1 MVEMSMTSFCRA
13 AEQEQ
18 IGWEL
23 TRDLDEAEIVLGE
36 CRYRGGSDENDVR
49 AESRPETKSV
59 RLTPLT
65 LLGELFLSLV
75 VEQARA
81 A

>member
-1 MVEMSMTSFCRA
+1 MVEMSMAAFCGA
-13 AEQEQ
+13 AEREG

-23 TRDLDEAEIVLGE
+23 SFEEEALGE

-49 AESRPETKSV
+49 AESRPATKSV

>member
-1 MVEMSMTSFCRA
+1 MIEMSTSEFCKT
-13 AEQEQ
+13 AEQHK

-23 TRDLDEAEIVLGE
+23 VGLGE

>member
-1 MVEMSMTSFCRA
+1 MVEMSMTQFAVA
-13 AEQEQ
+13 AEREK

-23 TRDLDEAEIVLGE
+23 VGLGE
-36 CRYRGGSDENDVR
+36 CRYAGGSEENDVR
-49 AESRPETKSV
+49 AESRPEARSV
-59 RLTPLT
+59 VLTPLT

-75 VEQARA
+75 VEQAKA

>member
-1 MVEMSMTSFCRA
+1 MVEMSTAAFCRA
-13 AEQEQ
+13 AEREK

-23 TRDLDEAEIVLGE
+23 AGLGE

-49 AESRPETKSV
+49 AESRPEARSV
-59 RLTPLT
+59 VLTPLT